1 MGFGPASCG
10 VWPSQL
16 WGLTLPAVG
25 IDQAGCWLGPASSRG
40 GPASCGVWPS
50 WLWGLAQPAVGFGP
64 ASSGGG
70 PAGCWVGPAGCWV
83 DPAGS
88 GGGQASCGVG
98 HAGYRSIKSCGL
110 YGGWVAH
117 VIFESPKSQLD
128 HRKLRKLDMKNPS
141 PRYFDL
147 DYNFTWLRSCK
158 NEFVRN
164 LFSTSLLYSYI
175 LN

>member
-1 MGFGPASCG
+1 MGFGPAGCG
-10 VWPSQL
+10 VWPS
-16 WGLTLPAVG
+16 
-25 IDQAGCWLGPASSRG
+25 R
-40 GPASCGVWPS
+40 
-50 WLWGLAQPAVGFGP
+50 LWGLAQPALGVAQLAVGLAQQAVGLAQQAVGLTQQALGVAKP
-64 ASSGGG
+64 A
-70 PAGCWVGPAGCWV
+70 VGLAMQVIGALKV
-83 DPAGS
+83 
-88 GGGQASCGVG
+88 VG
-98 HAGYRSIKSCGL
+98 YMV
-110 YGGWVAH
+110 GWVAH